1 MMNVMMIQAKLKAE
15 SVSDV
20 EAAADKMFAAV
31 KAAQPGGVKY
41 ASLRLADGV
50 SAVALLALDDPEEN
64 QLQAIPEFRE
74 FQEQLPEWLAEPPI
88 VEPLTLVGS
97 YELF

>member
-1 MMNVMMIQAKLKAE
+1 MNVMMIQAKLKAE

>member
-1 MMNVMMIQAKLKAE
+1 MNVMMIRAQLKAE
-15 SVSDV
+15 TVSEID
-20 EAAADKMFAAV
+20 AAAEKMFSAI

-50 SAVALLALDDPEEN
+50 SAVALLALEDPADN

-88 VEPLTLVGS
+88 VEPATVLGS

>member
-15 SVSDV
+15 NVSDV

>member
-1 MMNVMMIQAKLKAE
+1 MNVMMIQAKLKAE

-50 SAVALLALDDPEEN
+50 SAVALLALDDPDDN